1 MLNYTSNNNIYFFL
15 NGLLQNSG
23 VITGNIIGNYF
34 SVSETNIYSN
44 LIDGT
49 DYNSYSFYTGL
60 TGITT
65 GITEVGAFN
74 NYIVFTGNQYYNS
87 DVFLN
92 GQKLVSGINF
102 DKTGT
107 HIRIYKTG
115 LVEGELSFYPNIR
128 YREYITGNLNTLT
141 NTNGIPEEYI
151 WLNGIRME
159 KQFDYKKISCLS
171 TRNAFSFNQVASGQL
186 WSTSSDGFF
195 ELI

>member
-23 VITGNIIGNYF
+23 VITGNITGNYF
-34 SVSETNIYSN
+34 SVSGTNIYSN

-65 GITEVGAFN
+65 GITGVGVFN

-102 DKTGT
+102 DKTGN

-115 LVEGELSFYPNIR
+115 LVEGELSFYPKIQ
-128 YREYITGNLNTLT
+128 YRNYITGNLNTLT

-159 KQFDYKKISCLS
+159 KQFDYKKISCLG
-171 TRNAFSFNQVASGQL
+171 TKNAFSFNQVASGQL